1 MANKLLIIGL
11 VYPEPTSSAAGIR
24 MLQLIGAFQG
34 FGYEITFASTAQ
46 KTEKSF
52 DLNVLGIKQVPI
64 ELNSSSF
71 DIFIKELQPDVV
83 LFDRFM
89 VEEQFGWRVA
99 EKCPNSLSILDTE
112 DLHCLRKGREQAFF
126 DGVEFRDEYLFN
138 DIAKREIASIYRCD
152 LSLIISEFEMKLL
165 ESNFKVPSELLLYL
179 PFMEEP
185 INEDTQKNLPGFS
198 ERNHFVTVGTF
209 RHEPNFQSVLYLKN
223 VIWKLIKKKLP
234 ESELHIYG
242 AHVTQKVK
250 QLNDPKNGFL
260 IKGFTDD
267 IQQTLKRYRVCLA
280 PLQFGAG
287 LKGKLIDA
295 MKSGTPCLMSS
306 IAAEGMFGD
315 FPVNGFVEDDAKTFV
330 EKSVQIYTI
339 DKIYNEFQLNGF
351 QIINNHYN
359 KYYFNEIL
367 SNKIVSVSSGLGQH
381 RLKNFVGSMLQYHN
395 LQSSKYMSK
404 WIEAKNKSLE

>member
-11 VYPEPTSSAAGIR
+11 VYPEPTSSAAGSR
-24 MLQLIGAFQG
+24 MLQLMEAFQASE
-34 FGYEITFASTAQ
+34 YQITFASTAQ

-52 DLNVLGIKQVPI
+52 DLETLGIIEVYI

-71 DIFIKELQPDVV
+71 DAFVNELQPDVV

-99 EKCPNSLSILDTE
+99 ENCPKALRILDTE

-126 DGVEFRDEYLFN
+126 DSAKFTDDYLFS
-138 DIAKREIASIYRCD
+138 DTAKREIASIYRSD
-152 LSLIISEFEMKLL
+152 LSLIISEFEMELL
-165 ESNFKVPSELLLYL
+165 KRSFKVPSEILLYL

-185 INEDTQKNLPGFS
+185 INKDTQKSIPGFS

-209 RHEPNFQSVLYLKN
+209 KHEPNYQSVLYLKE
-223 VIWKLIKKKLP
+223 VIWKLIRTKLP
-234 ESELHIYG
+234 QAELHIYG

-250 QLNDPKNGFL
+250 QLHDVNEGFL
-260 IKGFTDD
+260 VKGYVDN
-267 IQQTLKRYRVCLA
+267 IQDTFKRYRVCLA

-295 MKSGTPCLMSS
+295 MKSGTPCVMSG
-306 IAAEGMFGD
+306 IAAEGMFGN
-315 FPVNGFVEDDAKTFV
+315 FSSNGFVEDKAETFA
-330 EKSVQIYTI
+330 EKAIEIYTI

-351 QIINNHYN
+351 QIINSLYD
-359 KYYFNEIL
+359 KFYFKEKL
-367 SNKIVSVSSGLGQH
+367 TNKIASVSSVLGQH
-381 RLKNFVGSMLQYHN
+381 RLKNFVGSMLQYHTF
-395 LQSSKYMSK
+395 QSNKYMSK
-404 WIEAKNKSLE
+404 WIEEKNKI